1 MQPAVDKDG
10 DVDDYHNKN
19 EMNEMTFKQRLVQY
33 LWGSLSRCQAIRRRL
48 RYKRQ
53 SSW

>member
-19 EMNEMTFKQRLVQY
+19 EMTFKQRLVQH
-33 LWGSLSRCQAIRRRL
+33 L
-48 RYKRQ
+48 
-53 SSW
+53 